1 MTKLASR
8 FLAVALALTASASF
22 AVAAPSNW
30 TIDQAHTEV
39 GFSVKHMFS
48 NARGVFRD
56 VEGTVV
62 FDDANASNIK
72 VDASVKVAS
81 VDTGNEKR
89 DGHLKSA
96 DFFDAEKYPT
106 IAFKSTKVTK
116 AGKNKYK
123 VTGDFTMHG
132 VTKVVTFDGEFLGAG
147 DMAMGGKNNG
157 TKAGFSATTVINRK
171 DFGMTYNAVL
181 DNGGIMLGEDV
192 KIELNIEVNLAK

>member
-1 MTKLASR
+1 MTKFVTR
-8 FLAVALALTASASF
+8 FLVAALALTASASL

-30 TIDQAHTEV
+30 TIDQPHTEV

-56 VEGTVV
+56 VQGTIV
-62 FDDANASNIK
+62 FDEATPANIK
-72 VDASVKVAS
+72 VDASVQVAS

-89 DGHLKSA
+89 DGHLKSG

-106 IAFKSTKVTK
+106 ITFKSTKVTK

-132 VTKVVTFDGEFLGAG
+132 VTKTVTFDGEFLGAG
-147 DMAMGGKNNG
+147 DMTMGGKNNG
-157 TKAGFSATTVINRK
+157 KKAGFTATATINRK

-192 KIELNIEVNLAK
+192 KIELNIEVNAAQ